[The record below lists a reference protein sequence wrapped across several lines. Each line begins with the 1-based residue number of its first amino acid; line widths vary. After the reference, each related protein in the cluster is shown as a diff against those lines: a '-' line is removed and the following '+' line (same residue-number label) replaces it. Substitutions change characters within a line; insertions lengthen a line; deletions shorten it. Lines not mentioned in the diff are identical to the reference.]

1 MSRTPKPI
9 RRDDPS
15 GLSFLDTARRFYG
28 DAFGSRRQR
37 AIAAARDDWAELP
50 EEDRSFAV
58 AHLLYLD
65 IMGKAA
71 STRLLVQIRDLLEEL
86 ADALPEEPEDLED
99 DDDHSEDEDEDED
112 EDDEPE
118 LFDPEPTATL
128 PGQVQPEFEPLPVE
142 PDDVAQAEQD
152 QGEQDEDGDEPGD
165 GA

>member
-1 MSRTPKPI
+1 MSRTPKPG
-9 RRDDPS
+9 RRDEPS

-37 AIAAARDDWAELP
+37 AIDAARDDWADLP

-71 STRLLVQIRDLLEEL
+71 STRLLLQVRDLLEEI
-86 ADALPEEPEDLED
+86 ADALPDEPEELED
-99 DDDHSEDEDEDED
+99 DDDQGEDDDD
-112 EDDEPE
+112 DDDDEPE
-118 LFDPEPTATL
+118 LFDPEPTATV

-142 PDDVAQAEQD
+142 PDDVTQAEHD
-152 QGEQDEDGDEPGD
+152 QGELDQGGDEPGD